1 VSKATFTKVTLGD
14 GMSWTQLDE
23 RLPFPLSMDDPLV
36 ALVMKSSDFLE
47 KLDKETLS
55 VTGLN
60 GTRYGLKI
68 DGKAVGEFAVS
79 DLEAGVNLAIL
90 KTPMVQQA
98 ERVKKLTDTHNSIFM
113 ARWRNVQM
121 PFKSEPGLFESEPG
135 MSKAIS
141 GLEALEE
148 DAVKA
153 QHQAAKPV
161 IHTYELVAR

>member
-1 VSKATFTKVTLGD
+1 
-14 GMSWTQLDE
+14 
-23 RLPFPLSMDDPLV
+23 
-36 ALVMKSSDFLE
+36 
-47 KLDKETLS
+47 
-55 VTGLN
+55 
-60 GTRYGLKI
+60 
-68 DGKAVGEFAVS
+68 
-79 DLEAGVNLAIL
+79 
-90 KTPMVQQA
+90 
-98 ERVKKLTDTHNSIFM
+98 
-113 ARWRNVQM
+113 M